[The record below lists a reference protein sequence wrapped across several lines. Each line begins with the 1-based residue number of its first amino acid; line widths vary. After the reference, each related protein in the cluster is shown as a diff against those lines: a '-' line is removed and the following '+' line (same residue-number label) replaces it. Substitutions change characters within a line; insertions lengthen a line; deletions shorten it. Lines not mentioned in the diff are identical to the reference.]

1 MTALTVLS
9 MYHSLPD
16 NCFFFYSIDNPLSL
30 FSRYS
35 ILVQTQ
41 VSTDGGN
48 GIPTT
53 TTLLANLSVK
63 SIPSDIFPLQTQN
76 NIAPLESS

>member
-1 MTALTVLS
+1 

-16 NCFFFYSIDNPLSL
+16 KCFFWHSIDNPLSL

-35 ILVQTQ
+35 ILVHTQ

-48 GIPTT
+48 GMPTT
-53 TTLLANLSVK
+53 TTLRANLSVK
-63 SIPSDIFPLQTQN
+63 SMPSDIFPLHTQN
-76 NIAPLESS
+76 KIAPLESS